1 MFFGRIGNAVVW
13 IVALLVVV
21 GFAGEMPF
29 PHPADGVV
37 RLTVEKTSKLL
48 RYGVSSGKNP
58 AVLAADTSFPRKD
71 GNDDADIMIEAPAK
85 GASEFFKVGR
95 APLK

>member
-1 MFFGRIGNAVVW
+1 MFFGRIGYAVVVW

-37 RLTVEKTSKLL
+37 RLTEKDSPYILEQSVVVPVWL
-48 RYGVSSGKNP
+48 SS
-58 AVLAADTSFPRKD
+58 
-71 GNDDADIMIEAPAK
+71 
-85 GASEFFKVGR
+85 R
-95 APLK
+95 A